1 MDGTDR
7 GKHDDRLKHRVL
19 ALPSLRGGLLVHA
32 LKKIKKRT
40 GVLTCELQYLDYGAE
55 VVINGKPGSVLNCEE
70 AVLQVAEGSID
81 GLGFAEVRHEVSFP
95 AAKKLETGKAKPHRS
110 PAQAIG
116 CMTGCDL
123 ILDEAQSQML
133 VVGPSEAVARGAARL
148 AEKFLASRS
157 HDLSAVVKVDT
168 SRADSKCVS
177 ADSDERAWKPPAKA
191 LPEFLLAAPR
201 SDRPAG
207 SPVVQ
212 AVTDEFGRRYYWNH
226 MDATSS
232 WHPPPPNIGFWEQL
246 LDYRTGRAYFVNRGT
261 GQTSWDLPGRP
272 HQPGA
277 EAKAKLS
284 APSPSAWVPPS
295 TPPAPPPPAPPSAT
309 VPTEAPS
316 SDPAASIS
324 ITQSTDG
331 TLEEGRREARLRTR
345 QALEEIKARRRRSP
359 GPPGPSSVPVY
370 EAAEDFLELPAGDG
384 AERQAEDRNDD
395 VEADG
400 EPGELVYEEEEDMF
414 STEGAE
420 GTHAHAETFAEDGDP
435 GRPSPTN
442 QQDISDEVLVD
453 LDPVPDVEQEFWEE
467 DMSMEFDLADKDGI
481 FDCNVFEQEDLDDFA
496 DEEAIKHELLSE
508 IQTLRERQD
517 EEVHPEDDIAWQVDE
532 EEFNDLEH
540 EQVRPAK
547 GHGPG
552 ELGEPQMTRK
562 VIRPPMQ
569 PKSKHKAKPTPPSE
583 PPPNW
588 HNGARSSEADPYN
601 DRGTQRGQWR
611 SQKGAGGKRQP
622 WKEQKRK
629 VEYTGHSPPARR
641 RKSWSSDN
649 WVGHEGH
656 DSEWCDTSSWEGPSH
671 ERGYRHAKPM
681 DEDWS
686 KDWKAWK
693 DEGAWKRGS
702 SSSPN
707 RGWSWKR
714 R

>member
-1 MDGTDR
+1 MDGTDC
-7 GKHDDRLKHRVL
+7 GKHDDKLKHRVL
-19 ALPSLRGGLLVHA
+19 TLPSLRGGLLVHA

-40 GVLTCELQYLDYGAE
+40 GVLTCELRYLDYGAE

-95 AAKKLETGKAKPHRS
+95 AAKKLDTGKAKLHRS

-133 VVGPSEAVARGAARL
+133 VVGPSEA
-148 AEKFLASRS
+148 
-157 HDLSAVVKVDT
+157 
-168 SRADSKCVS
+168 DSE
-177 ADSDERAWKPPAKA
+177 ERAWKPPAKA
-191 LPEFLLAAPR
+191 PPQFLSLAQS
-201 SDRPAG
+201 SDRPI

-232 WHPPPPNIGFWEQL
+232 WHPPPPHIGFWEHL

-261 GQTSWDLPGRP
+261 GQTSWDLLGRL
-272 HQPGA
+272 HPGA

-295 TPPAPPPPAPPSAT
+295 TPPAPPST

-316 SDPAASIS
+316 SACVASVS
-324 ITQSTDG
+324 VAKSTDG
-331 TLEEGRREARLRTR
+331 QIEGRREARLRTR

-359 GPPGPSSVPVY
+359 GPPGPSSSVPDY
-370 EAAEDFLELPAGDG
+370 EAAEEFLELPAGGG
-384 AERQAEDRNDD
+384 AENQAEDRNDD
-395 VEADG
+395 DVEADA
-400 EPGELVYEEEEDMF
+400 EPGELVYNEEEEDVF
-414 STEGAE
+414 ITEGAE
-420 GTHAHAETFAEDGDP
+420 GTQTHPETFVEEGDP
-435 GRPSPTN
+435 GRSSQTD
-442 QQDISDEVLVD
+442 QQDMSDEVLVD
-453 LDPVPDVEQEFWEE
+453 LDPIPDDGQAFWEQ
-467 DMSMEFDLADKDGI
+467 DMSMEFDLANKDDT
-481 FDCNVFEQEDLDDFA
+481 FESDVFEQEDLDDFA

-508 IQTLRERQD
+508 IQTFRERQE
-517 EEVHPEDDIAWQVDE
+517 EEVHPEGDIVWQVDE
-532 EEFNDLEH
+532 EELHDMEH
-540 EQVRPAK
+540 EQVRPAE

-552 ELGEPQMTRK
+552 EPGEPEAEPG

-588 HNGARSSEADPYN
+588 HNGTESSQNRADLH
-601 DRGTQRGQWR
+601 DDAGTQWAPWR
-611 SQKGAGGKRQP
+611 SQKAGGKRQQAKGT
-622 WKEQKRK
+622 WTEQKTKRK
-629 VEYTGHSPPARR
+629 VEYAGNSPPALR
-641 RKSWSSDN
+641 RKSWSTDN
-649 WVGHEGH
+649 WAGHEGRG
-656 DSEWCDTSSWEGPSH
+656 SEWGDSSWDGPSH
-671 ERGYRHAKPM
+671 QRGYRHAKPM
-681 DEDWS
+681 DKDWS
-686 KDWKAWK
+686 QDWKAWK
-693 DEGAWKRGS
+693 DESTWQRGS
-702 SSSPN
+702 SSSSN